1 MARRIEAGR
10 GSTGS
15 ALLLD
20 SAPFD
25 SSNDSGP
32 VLTKPPSRLGG
43 TAVGD
48 FGGNYRCT
56 FHSGLRNS
64 SEHRP
69 GYSLL
74 PHLYQDAPK
83 IAFLIASGQI
93 PSEVYCRFRKSNF
106 TLMNPRLQYQIRG
119 WAYWAKCLNPLRNTI
134 AIGDLPLGLRMR
146 AYKRD
151 AVGRGLYRRKV
162 HEPTLTKF
170 LLTRFANS
178 AGTNFIDV
186 GANIGYFS
194 CLLAKLAGP
203 DGKVL
208 AVDPEP
214 QNLKLL
220 EQNIKI
226 NNLSNVVVRSCAL
239 GAREGSAMLGLY
251 KASTRGRPSI
261 LDKDAKARIHVP
273 VRTLDDVA
281 RHSGKNVSW
290 WSLVKIDVEG
300 YEGFVLDGAREILPR
315 IETLVMEFSPA
326 SLKKAGGDPTTTLE
340 ILTNRFSRLYRIE
353 SAGLVEIAA
362 NDCLKNDSQMELVFE
377 R

>member
-48 FGGNYRCT
+48 FGGNYHCT
-56 FHSGLRNS
+56 FRSGLRNS

-93 PSEVYCRFRKSNF
+93 QSEVYCRFRKSNF
-106 TLMNPRLQYQIRG
+106 TLMNARLQYELRG
-119 WAYWAKCLNPLRNTI
+119 WAYWAKCLNPFRNTI
-134 AIGDLPLGLRMR
+134 TIENLPLGLRLR

-151 AVGRGLYRRKV
+151 AVGRGLFRRKI
-162 HEPTLTKF
+162 HEPKLTQL

-178 AGTNFIDV
+178 AENNFIDV

-194 CLLAKLAGP
+194 CLMAKLAGP
-203 DGKVL
+203 SGKVL
-208 AVDPEP
+208 AIEPEP

-220 EQNIKI
+220 EQNIGL
-226 NNLSNVVVRSCAL
+226 NHLSNVLVQSCAL
-239 GAREGSAMLGLY
+239 GANEGSAMLGLY
-251 KASTRGRPSI
+251 KPSNRGRHS
-261 LDKDAKARIHVP
+261 LLNSNAKSRIKVP
-273 VRTLDDVA
+273 VRTLDDVV
-281 RHSGKNVSW
+281 RNS
-290 WSLVKIDVEG
+290 
-300 YEGFVLDGAREILPR
+300 
-315 IETLVMEFSPA
+315 
-326 SLKKAGGDPTTTLE
+326 
-340 ILTNRFSRLYRIE
+340 
-353 SAGLVEIAA
+353 
-362 NDCLKNDSQMELVFE
+362 
-377 R
+377 